1 MAAADAETTE
11 QVWELAK
18 KISICM
24 LATHDGT
31 QIRARPMGAYVR
43 REDDAVYFLTDARR
57 HKDEE
62 IRANPNVCLAFANA
76 SDQKYVSITGRAQV
90 SKDKAKVKE
99 LWGTPAK
106 AWWDSPDDPNI
117 RVLTVTPIDAEYWDA
132 PGTVVSY
139 VKMATAAVTGH
150 RPDMGE
156 NKKVAM

>member
-1 MAAADAETTE
+1 
-11 QVWELAK
+11 
-18 KISICM
+18 
-24 LATHDGT
+24 
-31 QIRARPMGAYVR
+31 MGAYVR

-132 PGTVVSY
+132 PGTVVSC
-139 VKMATAAVTGH
+139 VKMATATVTGH